1 MRQTTAFGLLFCVA
15 VLGSCKD
22 LPNIPADTCGNGVV
36 EPENREDC
44 DRVSTRGGTTFCR
57 PAGEAGQCRF
67 DCTKD
72 SGHTCPAGFGCGQD
86 GICRASSGDFSKL
99 GGALSALGDEVTL
112 EDFDGDGIKDI
123 RVSSIGSTRI
133 YYGELNDVPSRGP
146 SIPLSTRAAAGR
158 LSNDDADDLVFGI
171 GIGTAVFLGGSDRQL
186 TPATFPTLKLGGDP
200 IQGLSVELEPSQ
212 PGRETVLVSAGPA
225 GNTII
230 VDPSSQDRLVVKID
244 KPFANIVGKAQI
256 VHSDDAIP
264 CDELA
269 IAYRGEAKVQIVS
282 LCTANGGPAKV
293 RELTVADC
301 PEGVVGKDV
310 LVADL
315 DRNGFSDILVDCG
328 EGGFGLFWGH
338 GGGVFGA
345 FAPPTPPVPADTSRM
360 VALLGA
366 GTNARRP
373 LAFGPIT
380 EGDIFPDFVF
390 TDGIQLNYASG
401 IPPTNDAGEAG
412 APPPLLDAG
421 DTLPAPNNQWTEA
434 KILDLN
440 GDGHADVI
448 AAADDRIDVYTGSGG
463 RLMNHT
469 TYPVTGKPSLLT
481 VGDFDGD
488 GALDIAFREEGLP
501 AAADK
506 INVMYGRRLGV
517 PESPIVVARIPEVI
531 DMIAGP
537 QSTSIV
543 SVETDAI
550 ADLTVLA
557 RPNKDTQVVSII
569 NGATNRQ
576 LFAPIS
582 MFEGNLQS
590 GQLTFGAPQAF
601 AVGNF
606 TLPAAGAKP
615 HASVIT
621 VAISGSGGPNG
632 AGAGAAIQPW
642 LLPITG
648 DAELAP
654 GSVAAGPPIEAI
666 PLTGSANVL
675 PKLAGFAGLAMD
687 LGGEPAGLDEA
698 IFLVPE
704 TAAVGP
710 RVVVQAFDGTTGKTA
725 FRKPTVALTLQK
737 NPDNVQVE
745 RPLIKTADIDA
756 DGKPDVLVMGIFDGR
771 PGVRAFLNTGSG
783 TLDATKFIAVEGLPP
798 DASLA
803 SFAALNLDDDPAI
816 EIAIATSKGA
826 IFFCHLDETKTKLV
840 AKPAPF
846 RADGQV
852 NAMVG
857 GDVTGDGVD
866 DLVIVT
872 AAGAQVF
879 KGKAVIE

>member
-15 VLGSCKD
+15 ALGSCKD
-22 LPNIPADTCGNGVV
+22 LPSIPPDTCGNGVV
-36 EPENREDC
+36 EPENKEDC

-57 PAGEAGQCRF
+57 PAGEVGQCRF

-72 SGHTCPAGFGCGQD
+72 SGHTCPSGFGCGQD
-86 GICRASSGDFSKL
+86 GICRAAAGQFTKL
-99 GGALSALGDEVTL
+99 GGALAALGDEVTL
-112 EDFDGDGIKDI
+112 EDFDGDGVKDI

-158 LSNDDADDLVFGI
+158 LSSDGADDLVFGI
-171 GIGTAVFLGGSDRQL
+171 GAGTAVFLGGGDRQL
-186 TPATFPTLKLGGDP
+186 TPATFPSLELGPEP
-200 IQGLSVELEPSQ
+200 IHGLSVELDPAR
-212 PGRETVLVSAGPA
+212 PGRETVLVTTGLG

-230 VDPSSQDRLVVKID
+230 LDPTGQDRVIAKID
-244 KPFANIVGKAQI
+244 KPFSSIVGKPQI
-256 VHSDDAIP
+256 VHSDDAVP

-269 IAYRGEAKVQIVS
+269 IAYRGEPKVQIVS

-301 PEGVVGKDV
+301 PDGVGGREV
-310 LVADL
+310 LVSDL

-338 GGGVFGA
+338 GAGVFGP
-345 FAPPTPPVPADTSRM
+345 FAPPTPPVPADTSRV

-366 GTNARRP
+366 GTKARRP

-390 TDGIQLNYASG
+390 TDEIHLNYASG

-412 APPPLLDAG
+412 APPPLVDGG
-421 DTLPAPNNQWTEA
+421 DTLAAPSNGWTEA
-434 KILDLN
+434 KIVDIN
-440 GDGHADVI
+440 GDGHQDVI
-448 AAADDRIDVYTGSGG
+448 AAADDRIDVYTGTGG

-488 GALDIAFREEGLP
+488 GALDVVFREEGLP

-506 INVMYGRRLGV
+506 IDVMYGRRLGV
-517 PESPIVVARIPEVI
+517 PEPPVTIARIPEVI
-531 DMIAGP
+531 DMVAGP

-543 SVETDAI
+543 GVEADAL
-550 ADLTVLA
+550 ADVTVLA
-557 RPNKDTQVVSII
+557 KPSKDTQFVSFI

-582 MFEGNLQS
+582 MFEGNLAL
-590 GQLTFGAPQAF
+590 GNLTFGAPEAF

-606 TLPAAGAKP
+606 TLPASGAKP
-615 HASVIT
+615 HASVIA
-621 VAISGSGGPNG
+621 VALSGTSGPNG
-632 AGAGAAIQPW
+632 PVAGADIRAW

-654 GSVAAGPPIEAI
+654 GSVVAGPPIEA
-666 PLTGSANVL
+666 LQVTADRSLL
-675 PKLAGFAGLAMD
+675 PRLAGFMGLAID

-698 IFLVPE
+698 VFLVPE

-710 RVVVQAFDGTTGKTA
+710 RIVVQSFDGTSTKSA
-725 FRKPTVALTLQK
+725 FREPTVALTLQK
-737 NPDNVQVE
+737 NPAAANVE
-745 RPLIKTADIDA
+745 RPLMRAADIDA
-756 DGKPDVLVMGIFDGR
+756 DGKPDLVVMGVFDDR
-771 PGVRAFLNTGSG
+771 PGVRAYLNTGSG
-783 TLDATKFIAVEGLPP
+783 AIDATKFIAVEGLPP
-798 DASLA
+798 DASL
-803 SFAALNLDDDPAI
+803 FAFATLNLDDDPAL
-816 EIAIATSKGA
+816 EIAVATNRGV
-826 IFFCHLDETKTKLV
+826 FFCNLDETRTKLV
-840 AKPAPF
+840 AKLAPI
-846 RADGQV
+846 RPDGPV
-852 NAMVG
+852 SAMVG

-872 AAGAQVF
+872 AAGAQIF
-879 KGKAVIE
+879 EGKAVIE